1 MSAKNIFS
9 FLFLIVLASFFGCQK
24 NDMSSI
30 DSPVNSD
37 QVDGLAKHG
46 DGDGLFGNYFAV
58 YTLSNAAAGNEVM
71 VYSRSH
77 NGRLNFSGSY
87 STGGTGTGA
96 GLGSQGAIVNRGR
109 FIFAVNAGSNDVS
122 VLEITKHGLTVVDK
136 KSSGGTTPI
145 SLTVHGRLLYV
156 LNSGGSGNISG
167 FRIHYN
173 GTLSE
178 ISGSTKPLSTGASGP
193 AQIEFNPWGNVLVVT
208 EKATNVISSYSVGYN
223 GVANGPTVT
232 ASAGNTPFG
241 FEFDRRGRLIVSDA
255 FGGGAGA
262 GAMSSYN
269 VSTSGVDL
277 ITGPVA
283 NTQTAP
289 CWVVVTKNGRFAYTS
304 NTGTANISGY
314 KIKHNGSIVL
324 LNDGGNTGSTGDGSK
339 PIDMAISNNSQY
351 LYCLN
356 AGNQTISVFRINN
369 GHGNLYPIQTVS
381 GLTAGGAGLAAN

>member
-1 MSAKNIFS
+1 MSAKRFFP
-9 FLFLIVLASFFGCQK
+9 FLFLIVLISFFGCQK

-37 QVDGLAKHG
+37 QVDGLAK
-46 DGDGLFGNYFAV
+46 DGGGLLGNYFAV
-58 YTLSNAAAGNEVM
+58 YTLSNSTAGNEVM

-96 GLGSQGAIVNRGR
+96 GLGSQGAVVNVGR
-109 FIFAVNAGSNDVS
+109 YIFAVNAGSNDVS
-122 VLEITKHGLTVVDK
+122 VLGITKHGLSLIDK
-136 KSSGGTTPI
+136 KPSGGTTPI
-145 SLTVHGRLLYV
+145 SLTVHDKLLYV
-156 LNSGGSGNISG
+156 LNSGGSGNITG
-167 FRIHYN
+167 FKISHD

-178 ISGSTKPLSTGASGP
+178 IAGSTKPLSTGASGP
-193 AQIEFNPWGNVLVVT
+193 AQVEFNPWGNVLVVT
-208 EKATNVISSYSVGYN
+208 EKATNVISSYTVGYN
-223 GVANGPTVT
+223 GIANGPNVT
-232 ASAGNTPFG
+232 ASAGDTPFG

-262 GAMSSYN
+262 GAVSSYN
-269 VSTSGVDL
+269 VSYSGVNL

-283 NTQTAP
+283 DTQTAP
-289 CWVVVTKNGRFAYTS
+289 CWVVVTKNGKFTYTS
-304 NTGTANISGY
+304 NTGTGNISGY
-314 KIKHNGSIVL
+314 KIKHDGSLVL
-324 LNDGGNTGSTGDGSK
+324 FNDSGNTGSTGDGSK
-339 PIDMAISNNSQY
+339 PIDMAISNNSQF

-381 GLTAGGAGLAAN
+381 GLPAGGAGLAAN